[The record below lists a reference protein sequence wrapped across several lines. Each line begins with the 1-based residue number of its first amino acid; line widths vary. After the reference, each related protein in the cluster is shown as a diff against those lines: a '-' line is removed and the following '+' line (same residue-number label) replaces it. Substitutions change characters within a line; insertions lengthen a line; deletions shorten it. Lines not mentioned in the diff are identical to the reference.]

1 MERKLIELVIDE
13 SVGAFGVEAI
23 SLVKEPAIM
32 VNWVAFNKQGRTQ
45 AVHLA
50 QMDEEQR
57 TIIAPALIPDLK
69 IVRYDAAD
77 DLEYD
82 VYFSKQTCKLAS
94 ELFLKNHRTN
104 NHTYEHADPV
114 EGVSVV
120 ESWIVQDPSMDKAR
134 LYGFTE
140 LNEGT
145 WMVRAKVENEEVWN
159 KIKAGEARGLSIEGY
174 FLDKVEHLSKVKK
187 KEKDKTMLQ
196 AIYDAVV
203 GKRKMYKEA
212 MLTDGKVLATESDEF
227 AAGVDVYTL
236 GADGEPVALDNGKY
250 TTQAGVELEVY
261 DNTLVEY
268 DGEVAAVEEAAE
280 APTEAEPVELDA
292 MKVSYYKA
300 LLKNKSATRLSVS
313 TKNSTLRSMEEYHF
327 YSEVDIFVSEYH
339 DEVYDILNDA
349 GLDYLVE
356 KYDSRGGILTPSTI
370 LRLKDTTTS
379 AECDEIVQVLED
391 RGLTTQKI

>member
-261 DNTLVEY
+261 
-268 DGEVAAVEEAAE
+268 
-280 APTEAEPVELDA
+280 
-292 MKVSYYKA
+292 
-300 LLKNKSATRLSVS
+300 
-313 TKNSTLRSMEEYHF
+313 
-327 YSEVDIFVSEYH
+327 I
-339 DEVYDILNDA
+339 I
-349 GLDYLVE
+349 
-356 KYDSRGGILTPSTI
+356 
-370 LRLKDTTTS
+370 
-379 AECDEIVQVLED
+379 
-391 RGLTTQKI
+391 

>member
-1 MERKLIELVIDE
+1 MSRKLIELVIDE
-13 SVGAFGVEAI
+13 NAGAFGVEAI

-145 WMVRAKVENEEVWN
+145 WMVRAKVENDEVWN

-236 GADGEPVALDNGKY
+236 GDDGEPVALDNGKY

-313 TKNSTLRSMEEYHF
+313 TKNSTLRSMKEYHF

-349 GLDYLVE
+349 GLDYLVD

-379 AECDEIVQVLED
+379 RECDEIVQVLED
-391 RGLTTQKI
+391 RGLKTEKI